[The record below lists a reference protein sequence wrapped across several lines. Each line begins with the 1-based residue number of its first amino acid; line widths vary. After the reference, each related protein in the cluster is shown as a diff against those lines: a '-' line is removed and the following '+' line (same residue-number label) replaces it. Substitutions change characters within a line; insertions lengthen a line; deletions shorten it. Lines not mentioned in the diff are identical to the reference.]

1 MRRPWN
7 LINCPVYSLATYQ
20 EGVVNMNICTY
31 VTAVSMQPKLYTIAI
46 YKGTKT
52 LENLQHSTLSV
63 LQFLNKQHTSLVRPL
78 GKKSG
83 YKSDKAT
90 YLKKKNLLTEWQ
102 KKEVLSNC
110 NAYLLLEKLSV
121 TTTGDHDLFFFKV
134 LKYKT
139 QSEQNILMF
148 QDLVDQKI
156 IL

>member
-7 LINCPVYSLATYQ
+7 IINCPVYSLATYQ

-31 VTAVSMQPKLYTIAI
+31 VTAVSRKPKLYTIAI

-52 LENLQHSTLSV
+52 LENLQQSTLSV
-63 LQFLNKQHTSLVRPL
+63 LQFLNKQHTSLIRPL

-83 YKSDKAT
+83 YKYNKAT
-90 YLKKKNLLTEWQ
+90 YLKKKNLLVSWQ
-102 KKEVLSNC
+102 RKEVLPNC

-121 TTTGDHDLFFFKV
+121 TTTGDHELFFFKV
-134 LKYKT
+134 VKYNT
-139 QSEQNILMF
+139 QSEQDMLMF
-148 QDLVDQKI
+148 QDLIDQRI

>member
-7 LINCPVYSLATYQ
+7 IIDCPVYSLATYQ
-20 EGVVNMNICTY
+20 EGVLNMNICTY
-31 VTAVSMQPKLYTIAI
+31 VTAVSMQPKLYNIAI

-52 LENLQHSTLSV
+52 LENLKYSKLSV
-63 LQFLNKQHTSLVRPL
+63 LQFLNIQHSFLVRPL

-83 YKSDKAT
+83 YRFSKAT

-102 KKEVLSNC
+102 GKQVLSGC

-121 TTTGDHDLFFFKV
+121 TTTGDHELFFFKV

-139 QSEQNILMF
+139 QSEQDILMF
-148 QDLVDQKI
+148 QDLIEQKL